1 MKKKIISMLIAA
13 ACLAMSTINIT
24 CIASAEG
31 NEVAPSFKMGDIN
44 SDGKFTISDVVI
56 FQRWLL
62 SASSNAISNW
72 QAADYYKDGK
82 LDVFDLCLMK
92 KALLK
97 ETITSL
103 AFPSIKVYTSEPGIE
118 AECAE
123 LNLNEIVE
131 VKTNYNPLMSDW
143 SGIGIMFEFDSKDY
157 PITLSA
163 EKGNFL
169 TWDIEKG
176 NGPINAV
183 GKTYEIGNEG
193 YIFWAPEKIGDL
205 DVVGSEIMVTASDNG
220 NCFNIG
226 KIVITKNDANS
237 LSAVLHEVTSVV
249 EPVIKNNEEIKTT
262 AKAPQIKIHS
272 TNGDSQYTEMK
283 KNEVVEI
290 KTDYNPLMSDWSG
303 IGILFEFGYQNAPIV
318 LSTDKGS
325 FLTWDIEAGS
335 GIIESVGKTYNVG
348 NEGYI
353 FWAPEQLGYP
363 EGFENVINVEEIIDG
378 NNVKIAEI
386 IISQNADHTFS
397 AVLK

>member
-143 SGIGIMFEFDSKDY
+143 SGIGIMFEFD
-157 PITLSA
+157 
-163 EKGNFL
+163 
-169 TWDIEKG
+169 
-176 NGPINAV
+176 
-183 GKTYEIGNEG
+183 
-193 YIFWAPEKIGDL
+193 
-205 DVVGSEIMVTASDNG
+205 
-220 NCFNIG
+220 C
-226 KIVITKNDANS
+226 
-237 LSAVLHEVTSVV
+237 
-249 EPVIKNNEEIKTT
+249 
-262 AKAPQIKIHS
+262 
-272 TNGDSQYTEMK
+272 
-283 KNEVVEI
+283 
-290 KTDYNPLMSDWSG
+290 
-303 IGILFEFGYQNAPIV
+303 
-318 LSTDKGS
+318 
-325 FLTWDIEAGS
+325 
-335 GIIESVGKTYNVG
+335 
-348 NEGYI
+348 
-353 FWAPEQLGYP
+353 
-363 EGFENVINVEEIIDG
+363 
-378 NNVKIAEI
+378 
-386 IISQNADHTFS
+386 
-397 AVLK
+397 